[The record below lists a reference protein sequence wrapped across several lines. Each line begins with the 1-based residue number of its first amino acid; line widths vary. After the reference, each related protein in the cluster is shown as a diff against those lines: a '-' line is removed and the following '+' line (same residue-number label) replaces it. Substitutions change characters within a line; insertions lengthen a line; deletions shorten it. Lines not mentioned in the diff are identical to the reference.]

1 MQVIVVAGE
10 GQESVARKLAYAI
23 SKSESVKARMGIA
36 EAERADRPFTAAMW
50 TTEHYVDN
58 EASLFGNEIGIVFVG
73 KSGPARDFRDE
84 LPPRFASMGTDC
96 HAEGRRAVLWAEVPG
111 GLDLDELRNLGK
123 QLGVATDELVKR
135 IEKMGK
141 AQGAALA
148 GAGLGMAGGIAVPTA
163 AVAAAAAG
171 AVIMW
176 VQPLLLVPAAALW
189 VVRRRDRKRLIK
201 KVNDAQYS
209 YLVTRFIADVLPGF
223 LDA

>member
-23 SKSESVKARMGIA
+23 SKA
-36 EAERADRPFTAAMW
+36 EILTAGTGVGETGKADRPFTAAMW
-50 TTEHYVDN
+50 TTKHYVDN
-58 EASLFGNEIGIVFVG
+58 EASLFGNEIGVVFVG
-73 KSGPARDFRDE
+73 KSEPAADFKDE
-84 LPPRFASMGTDC
+84 LPSRFASMGTNC
-96 HAEGRRAVLWAEVPG
+96 YAEGLRAVLWAEVPG
-111 GLDLDELRNLGK
+111 GLDLDELRSLGK
-123 QLGVATDELVKR
+123 ELGVATEELVKR

-148 GAGLGMAGGIAVPTA
+148 GAGLGFAVPSA

-171 AVIMW
+171 AVLVW
-176 VQPLLLVPAAALW
+176 VQPLLLVPAAAFW
-189 VVRRRDRKRLIK
+189 AMRRRDRKRLLK

-223 LDA
+223 LDV